1 MLRCAEAAGRSIF
14 HAEWVG
20 RVEAKRGQPN
30 AAVSRCFAALSMT
43 TLKGTRHDWAWS
55 FGDGLERR
63 MRAGV
68 AAYRQV
74 SLLAG
79 RSRSMK
85 EQSQVGDTLCHRP
98 SGNHCHAEA
107 AGRSIFHAKRF
118 DSAGSPIV
126 RLSGCFVVPRPQT
139 EASFTQNWVGRV
151 KAKRAQPNAARA
163 QMLRCA
169 QHDNVKKDPA

>member
-1 MLRCAEAAGRSIF
+1 
-14 HAEWVG
+14 
-20 RVEAKRGQPN
+20 
-30 AAVSRCFAALSMT
+30 
-43 TLKGTRHDWAWS
+43 
-55 FGDGLERR
+55 
-63 MRAGV
+63 
-68 AAYRQV
+68 
-74 SLLAG
+74 
-79 RSRSMK
+79 MK

-118 DSAGSPIV
+118 DRAGSRIV
-126 RLSGCFVVPRPQT
+126 RVSGCFVVPRPQT

-169 QHDNVKKDPA
+169 QHDNVKRDLA